1 MRRVEFLREP
11 LTYFNKFEYVAYL
24 QSVNS
29 EDELFEKLSEIL
41 KFPDY
46 FGYNWNAVYDCLR
59 DFNWITMEGIVL
71 VHIELPKLT
80 QEKLKNYIEMLV
92 NVVQDWKEGEE
103 HYFKV
108 IFPESTKDL
117 IQQYIF

>member
-1 MRRVEFLREP
+1 MRRIEFLREP
-11 LTYFNKFEYVAYL
+11 MAYLNNFEYIAYL
-24 QSVNS
+24 HHVNG
-29 EDELFEKLSEIL
+29 EDELFEKLKKIL

-59 DFNWITMEGIVL
+59 DFNWITTEGVVL
-71 VHIELPKLT
+71 VHIELPELT

-92 NVVQDWKEGEE
+92 DVVQDWKEGEE

-108 IFPESTKDL
+108 IFPESAKDL
-117 IQQYIF
+117 IKQYIL